1 MPINNNPRLFKNAEL
16 EKVKEHLKELENKL
30 AKEKNE
36 LNSLE
41 NESKE
46 ISHTLLQ
53 KQMSYAKLEV
63 VVQNKKEELI
73 VAKGEYED
81 LSHQNVEL
89 EDFKSG

>member
-1 MPINNNPRLFKNAEL
+1 M
-16 EKVKEHLKELENKL
+16 
-30 AKEKNE
+30 NE

-63 VVQNKKEELI
+63 VVQNKKER
-73 VAKGEYED
+73 VD
-81 LSHQNVEL
+81 CS
-89 EDFKSG
+89 